1 MTKILPILKTSDY
14 RKNETL
20 FFKENLF
27 DDKISPVVAYGKD
40 SDRMIIFDSA
50 PNEND
55 FNIRF
60 PKIKEEAI
68 SNLKSIDVTYQI
80 TEAEG
85 SKILFAEGNEYASEK
100 ILDND
105 FMIKIA
111 KELGSDN
118 LMVGIPFKGLLIAI
132 DSNSPMRLKLPVV
145 IKQYFDNPQQDK
157 ISDKVFLVQNG
168 EIVAMGGEDLPKNDN
183 QENFVI
189 SENKDQNYSIE
200 LNSKNIEDLTKDV
213 NTSLQQVLL
222 MIMHR
227 KSFGGEITFKLN
239 NSISKN
245 QSLIDKCNSYIEQIE
260 KNEMLQIMSEALASS
275 QVKFK
280 FLYNGSLIAPSS
292 IDNDISSKIE
302 FTNLSKDSLDKEF
315 NRVLSIPNAR
325 TNTEALTTM
334 SEIMKE
340 YKRRGIKMPNERNN
354 KNWWRFWK

>member
-27 DDKISPVVAYGKD
+27 DNKISPVVAYGKD

-200 LNSKNIEDLTKDV
+200 LNSKNI
-213 NTSLQQVLL
+213 
-222 MIMHR
+222 
-227 KSFGGEITFKLN
+227 
-239 NSISKN
+239 
-245 QSLIDKCNSYIEQIE
+245 
-260 KNEMLQIMSEALASS
+260 
-275 QVKFK
+275 
-280 FLYNGSLIAPSS
+280 
-292 IDNDISSKIE
+292 
-302 FTNLSKDSLDKEF
+302 
-315 NRVLSIPNAR
+315 
-325 TNTEALTTM
+325 
-334 SEIMKE
+334 
-340 YKRRGIKMPNERNN
+340 
-354 KNWWRFWK
+354 